1 MVFSWPINNNFG
13 YFKRLFIATVIILPI
28 TLTISYGSITL
39 KNDILKLILIG
50 SSTALIITLLIILRQ
65 WLGWKYISK
74 RLLSKFV
81 EYEESG
87 WYDGQVWEKP
97 IDLQQKDLIIAQYEV
112 QPIINIINSAL
123 LINTILITLIYSI
136 YIYKISF

>member
-1 MVFSWPINNNFG
+1 
-13 YFKRLFIATVIILPI
+13 LFIATVIILPI